1 MIRSN
6 PVLLRKYGKLVRF
19 VADKYVRSFRL
30 TREQGEDLYH
40 SLLAEMFKAK
50 RGYRNY
56 KGISLILKHKMR
68 DIIAPAI
75 KHEHVLPIMEI
86 DSPRV
91 APTTVQLD
99 VQEMLPHLDALPFSQ
114 RLVLEL
120 NFGLD
125 GSDPFGVE
133 QIARKLKRPTDWV
146 TRRRAEALATL
157 RSRLS

>member
-1 MIRSN
+1 
-6 PVLLRKYGKLVRF
+6 
-19 VADKYVRSFRL
+19 
-30 TREQGEDLYH
+30 
-40 SLLAEMFKAK
+40 
-50 RGYRNY
+50 
-56 KGISLILKHKMR
+56 
-68 DIIAPAI
+68 
-75 KHEHVLPIMEI
+75 
-86 DSPRV
+86 V